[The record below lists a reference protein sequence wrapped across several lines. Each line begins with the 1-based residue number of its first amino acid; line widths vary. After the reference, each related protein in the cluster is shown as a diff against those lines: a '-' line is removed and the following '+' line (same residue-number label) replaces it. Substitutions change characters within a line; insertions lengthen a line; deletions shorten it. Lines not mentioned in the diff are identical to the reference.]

1 MTHTSVC
8 CSIATSTQQM
18 GNKMS
23 DNKKY
28 TQEELDIALLKNNDS
43 HLFKTLDRLESHQKW
58 LLGIVSSGFMGLLG
72 LMAHG
77 FKWIV

>member
-1 MTHTSVC
+1 MKEKIYS
-8 CSIATSTQQM
+8 
-18 GNKMS
+18 
-23 DNKKY
+23 
-28 TQEELDIALLKNNDS
+28 QEEVDIKILQNNSS

-58 LLGIVSSGFMGLLG
+58 LLGVMSTGFIGLLG